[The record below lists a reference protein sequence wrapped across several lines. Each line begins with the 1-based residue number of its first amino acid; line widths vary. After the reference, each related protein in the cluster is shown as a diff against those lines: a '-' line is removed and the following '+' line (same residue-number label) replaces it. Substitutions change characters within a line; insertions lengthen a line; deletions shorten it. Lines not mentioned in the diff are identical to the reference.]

1 MEHLELHLGRDIS
14 LLIFEYLINDRDY
27 TPFKYED
34 ILLLSKKITK
44 FRSLLR
50 WAGEKGHLDI
60 VKHISPHIK
69 DKDDWIFCA
78 IEAARKRHDHIFLYI
93 MNKYNYMT
101 PRVMEYA
108 GQGGHPDIINFIR
121 NNYDDADEHLII
133 GAAKVDNL
141 ELFIECIPSLEN
153 NINIWQDGVEPIIFT
168 IAHNKSMKILKYVG
182 EYIDGIILDVYW
194 DEVID
199 TSSHGGNLD
208 MFKYSLSKG
217 ADVTKIHD
225 CSIGAGGNIEIVK
238 HIENIR
244 SIDWDKVILNAVEHG
259 HDDLVLYA
267 FNKSIS
273 NWKECMIAASKV
285 GFLEIL
291 LLLEREV
298 KEYISTAVWNKCM
311 IAATENPEDEVME
324 IIKYCRTKGA
334 YDWNECLREGARNL
348 HFDIITYAESMGA
361 DDWEESLIRM
371 RRPCFSSS
379 GYDIQTTKDYE
390 REKKKL
396 TCSVKEYLEN
406 KLRMCR
412 RRLDNRRIAEMLG
425 WEESI

>member
-1 MEHLELHLGRDIS
+1 MEHLEPHLGKDIS
-14 LLIFEYLINDRDY
+14 IVIFEYLINSIDY
-27 TPFKYED
+27 TPFRYED
-34 ILLLSKKITK
+34 IVLLSKKITR
-44 FRSLLR
+44 FRSLMR
-50 WAGEKGHLDI
+50 WAGEKGHLDV
-60 VKHISPHIK
+60 VKHISKFIK
-69 DKDDWIFCA
+69 DKDDWISCA
-78 IEAARKRHDHIFLYI
+78 IGAARNRHVPIFLYI

-121 NNYDDADEHLII
+121 DNYNDVDEHLIK
-133 GAAKVDNL
+133 GASMVDNL

-153 NINIWQDGVEPIIFT
+153 NINIWQNGVEPIIFT

-199 TSSHGGNLD
+199 TSSYGGDLNV
-208 MFKYSLSKG
+208 FKYSLSKG
-217 ADVTKIHD
+217 ADITKIHD

-238 HIENIR
+238 HIEGVK

-259 HDDLVLYA
+259 HNDLVLYA
-267 FNKSIS
+267 FNKGTS
-273 NWKECMIAASKV
+273 NWKECMIKASEV
-285 GFLEIL
+285 GYLDIL

-311 IAATENPEDEVME
+311 ITAAKSSEEEVME
-324 IIKYCRTKGA
+324 IIKYCRTRGA

-371 RRPCFSSS
+371 RRPYFSSS
-379 GYDIQTTKDYE
+379 GYDVQTTKDYE

-396 TCSVKEYLEN
+396 ISSVKEYLEN

-412 RRLDNRRIAEMLG
+412 RRLDNRRIAEVLG
-425 WEESI
+425 WEKSI